1 MEYRMT
7 VMYIEIVCFMSC
19 LCGWILVCSTIP
31 TDFWMVSEDSGNVMT
46 ASNFYSNLWKECVVD
61 STGATAC
68 KDYTSMMALS
78 VYLHVCRALT
88 VCSVITGFFGGVL
101 TLIGMKCTKIGGS
114 ETASARVTFA
124 AGITYLVSAFC
135 GMITYTWWANRSIS
149 DFLNPAYLQLKY
161 ELGAAI
167 FIGWGG
173 SFLLLFGG
181 MVLSYFSG
189 KECFQSSSLKRPL
202 RPFTYAT
209 AQTRRTYM
217 MPPSSS
223 RATLMP
229 PLLYEG
235 RRSRA
240 AGGTTRTG
248 HLCKECFFFDM

>member
-31 TDFWMVSEDSGNVMT
+31 TDFWMVSEDSGSVLMT
-46 ASNFYSNLWKECVVD
+46 ADFYHNLWKDCMTD
-61 STGATAC
+61 GTGVTVC
-68 KDYTSMMALS
+68 KDYASMMALS

-189 KECFQSSSLKRPL
+189 KECFHSTSNCLSRNTKINELHCDHSLM
-202 RPFTYAT
+202 A
-209 AQTRRTYM
+209 
-217 MPPSSS
+217 
-223 RATLMP
+223 
-229 PLLYEG
+229 
-235 RRSRA
+235 A
-240 AGGTTRTG
+240 AGATTRTG
-248 HLCKECFFFDM
+248 QTLNRDTFV

>member
-1 MEYRMT
+1 
-7 VMYIEIVCFMSC
+7 
-19 LCGWILVCSTIP
+19 
-31 TDFWMVSEDSGNVMT
+31 
-46 ASNFYSNLWKECVVD
+46 
-61 STGATAC
+61 
-68 KDYTSMMALS
+68 
-78 VYLHVCRALT
+78 YLHVCRALT

-240 AGGTTRTG
+240 AGATTRTG
-248 HLCKECFFFDM
+248 QTLNRDTFV

>member
-1 MEYRMT
+1 L
-7 VMYIEIVCFMSC
+7 F
-19 LCGWILVCSTIP
+19 G
-31 TDFWMVSEDSGNVMT
+31 F
-46 ASNFYSNLWKECVVD
+46 
-61 STGATAC
+61 
-68 KDYTSMMALS
+68 LS

-149 DFLNPAYLQLKY
+149 DFLNPAYLAEKQTTTIDIPLYLLFRY

-240 AGGTTRTG
+240 AGATTRTG
-248 HLCKECFFFDM
+248 QTLNRDTFV

>member
-1 MEYRMT
+1 MT

-31 TDFWMVSEDSGNVMT
+31 TDFWMVSEDSGSVLMT
-46 ASNFYSNLWKECVVD
+46 ADFYHNLWKDCMTD
-61 STGATAC
+61 GTGVTVC
-68 KDYTSMMALS
+68 KDYASMMALS

-124 AGITYLVSAFC
+124 AGITYLRYLKSAEKQTTT
-135 GMITYTWWANRSIS
+135 IDIP
-149 DFLNPAYLQLKY
+149 LYLLFRY

-189 KECFQSSSLKRPL
+189 KECFQSS
-202 RPFTYAT
+202 FIYCNTYNEIMFGAEGPGRSVH
-209 AQTRRTYM
+209 TRRYHGQ
-217 MPPSSS
+217 
-223 RATLMP
+223 RV
-229 PLLYEG
+229 
-235 RRSRA
+235 
-240 AGGTTRTG
+240 GGVQCFAQG
-248 HLCKECFFFDM
+248 HFDMWTAGTEIQTFKLPVGR